1 MSTRED
7 DSLVNVTQLL
17 KAVGRGDRPA
27 FDQLLP
33 LVYEELKRVAH
44 GQMRREREGHTLDT
58 TGLVHEAYLKLV
70 DQSQAEWQ
78 DRAHF
83 YGVAARAMRQILI
96 DYARRRAAQKRGG
109 GWEPTTA
116 DDDVLVAHV
125 PYEELIALDDVLERL
140 DQLDARLRQVVESRA
155 PLPPARRLWRES
167 VRAELVTE
175 MGQTGFEDE
184 WSAGRLTD
192 FEDVPALGFEIASGA

>member
-1 MSTRED
+1 M
-7 DSLVNVTQLL
+7 
-17 KAVGRGDRPA
+17 
-27 FDQLLP
+27 LP